1 MAKEK
6 IEVSLKEAATT
17 EMETLVEQHNTL
29 IQGIQESQAR
39 LTEVKEMLI
48 LKQGYLKA
56 LEDCEKECK

>member
-6 IEVSLKEAATT
+6 MEISLKEAATT

-29 IQGIQESQAR
+29 VNNIQEAQAR

-48 LKQGYLKA
+48 AKQGYLKA
-56 LEDCEKECK
+56 LEDVEK

>member
-6 IEVSLKEAATT
+6 MEVSLKEAATT

-29 IQGIQESQAR
+29 VKNIQEGQAR

-48 LKQGYLKA
+48 EKQGYLKA
-56 LEDCEKECK
+56 LEDVEK

>member
-6 IEVSLKEAATT
+6 MEVSLKEAATT

-29 IQGIQESQAR
+29 VKNIQEGQAR

-48 LKQGYLKA
+48 AKQGYLKA
-56 LEDCEKECK
+56 LEDVEK